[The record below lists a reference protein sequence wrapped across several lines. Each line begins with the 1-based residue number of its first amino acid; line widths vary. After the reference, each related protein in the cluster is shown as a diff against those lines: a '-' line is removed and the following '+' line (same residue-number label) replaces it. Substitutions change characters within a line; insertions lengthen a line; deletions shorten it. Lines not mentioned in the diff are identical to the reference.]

1 MFRNNFVTELRTI
14 DYLLYLNDSG
24 DGSNDWVLD
33 TQKGAVFKKN
43 ETADNKISKY
53 RELQEKKNEYAN
65 DAIF

>member
-1 MFRNNFVTELRTI
+1 MFRNNFVPELGTI

-24 DGSNDWVLD
+24 DGSNNWVLD

-53 RELQEKKNEYAN
+53 RELQETKNEYVN

>member
-43 ETADNKISKY
+43 EIADNKISKY
-53 RELQEKKNEYAN
+53 RELQERKNEYAN
-65 DAIF
+65 DAFF